1 MESAIESLKVG
12 ASSYIRKPFET
23 PIWRQC
29 TVHPDCH
36 IVFNGSYYSVPYRFT
51 SKRVWIRAGRRLL
64 RVYFE
69 NELIKVHPLA
79 KRKGS
84 WQTDQRDYPHTEG

>member
-1 MESAIESLKVG
+1 M
-12 ASSYIRKPFET
+12 
-23 PIWRQC
+23 
-29 TVHPDCH
+29 HPD
-36 IVFNGSYYSVPYRFT
+36 YSVPYRFT

-84 WQTDQRDYPHTEG
+84 WQTDQRGLSREGKGISLLHTK